1 MSKSAKLACALGCAL
16 VASTPAFSADSL
28 AQPSYKA
35 PAVPPQVVTWTGAY
49 IGATAGYGWTESAS
63 TITAIDT
70 IVTPFFLSQGTIPR
84 SLNSRFDGFIGGAEI
99 GYNWQI
105 DRWVAGLETDL
116 SYSKMGAGVTNYTP
130 EIGANPETLT
140 SHNTE
145 LSWFGTARARLG
157 YLVTPETLFFATGG
171 LAYGHVKVSSTLV
184 PEPTFP
190 CARNALCSAGSA
202 SETRIGWAIGGG
214 VESKI
219 ASNWT
224 AKVEYLHFDLGTIS
238 DTTLSKATFAAWPGK
253 PIMGVNSNITGN
265 IVRIGVNYQL

>member
-1 MSKSAKLACALGCAL
+1 MSKSAKLACVIGCVLL
-16 VASTPAFSADSL
+16 VSTPALTADNL
-28 AQPSYKA
+28 AQPHYKA
-35 PAVPPQVVTWTGAY
+35 AVSPQIVTWTGAY
-49 IGATAGYGWTESAS
+49 IGATLGYGWTESAS

-70 IVTPFFLSQGTIPR
+70 IITPFFLSQGTMPR

-105 DRWVAGLETDL
+105 DRWVTGLETDL
-116 SYSKMGAGVTNYTP
+116 SYSKMRAGVTYYAP

-253 PIMGVNSNITGN
+253 PIMSVNSNVTGN

>member
-1 MSKSAKLACALGCAL
+1 
-16 VASTPAFSADSL
+16 
-28 AQPSYKA
+28 
-35 PAVPPQVVTWTGAY
+35 
-49 IGATAGYGWTESAS
+49 
-63 TITAIDT
+63 
-70 IVTPFFLSQGTIPR
+70 
-84 SLNSRFDGFIGGAEI
+84 
-99 GYNWQI
+99 
-105 DRWVAGLETDL
+105 
-116 SYSKMGAGVTNYTP
+116 MGAGVTYYAP

-253 PIMGVNSNITGN
+253 PIMGVNSDITGN

>member
-1 MSKSAKLACALGCAL
+1 MLP
-16 VASTPAFSADSL
+16 TNRDR
-28 AQPSYKA
+28 
-35 PAVPPQVVTWTGAY
+35 WTGAY
-49 IGATAGYGWTESAS
+49 IGATVGYGWTESAS

-70 IVTPFFLSQGTIPR
+70 IIIRHFSCRRARCPGR
-84 SLNSRFDGFIGGAEI
+84 SDSRFDGFIGGAEI

-105 DRWVAGLETDL
+105 DRWVTGLEADL
-116 SYSKMGAGVTNYTP
+116 SYSKMGAGVTYYAP

-190 CARNALCSAGSA
+190 CARNVLCSAGSA

-224 AKVEYLHFDLGTIS
+224 AKVEYLHFDLGIDQRYDVEQAPPSRPGQENRSWASIRTSQAIS
-238 DTTLSKATFAAWPGK
+238 SASA
-253 PIMGVNSNITGN
+253 
-265 IVRIGVNYQL
+265 